1 MKSFIAQ
8 KEEDLK
14 KPAEYLFSKISK
26 EKNLILLS
34 GDLGA
39 GKTTLTKY
47 IAKLFGITSEITS
60 PTFTIVKEYKTK
72 NKVFKNFYH
81 FDVYRIKEIEELDNI
96 GFNEYLYKEDSLCI
110 IEWADKIKDILPM
123 EKSFDVS
130 IKLNDDSSRKVE
142 IGE

>member
-1 MKSFIAQ
+1 MKSFIVQ
-8 KEEDLK
+8 KEADLE

-26 EKNLILLS
+26 DKNLILLS

-39 GKTTLTKY
+39 GKTSLTKY

-60 PTFTIVKEYKTK
+60 PTFNIVKEYKTK

-96 GFNEYLYKEDSLCI
+96 GFSEYLYKDGSICI
-110 IEWADKIKDILPM
+110 IEWADKIKGILPM
-123 EKSFDVS
+123 EKAFDVT
-130 IKLNDDSSRKVE
+130 IKLNDDASRVVE